1 MTASPTL
8 KSLMRGVSSI
18 SRTREFTAC
27 RLRRRS
33 PGCSHRNTPLSS
45 SKRGGVIMPVRPGGQ
60 TETPNDSLARG
71 LNLAPGSWRRIY
83 SLQSGR
89 VFRDCVT

>member
-1 MTASPTL
+1 
-8 KSLMRGVSSI
+8 VSS
-18 SRTREFTAC
+18 
-27 RLRRRS
+27 RS
-33 PGCSHRNTPLSS
+33 GKRGFPAQIPVSQSA

-71 LNLAPGSWRRIY
+71 LDLTQGSWRRIY

-89 VFRDCVT
+89 VFRACVI